1 MANRTPRSREVR
13 EKIREGMRR
22 YWKTVTEEAR
32 KELGKHNSEKMKAL
46 YKSERLR
53 IRWGLEQKSRLMFI
67 KPENKTKTQFRYRL
81 RKRGYIVDT
90 ERRQAFYTKDTDR
103 SPTMEKNAAIKHHF
117 IVLPMKEVKGVG
129 SEE

>member
-1 MANRTPRSREVR
+1 MKRSFFLIIV
-13 EKIREGMRR
+13 
-22 YWKTVTEEAR
+22 
-32 KELGKHNSEKMKAL
+32 
-46 YKSERLR
+46 
-53 IRWGLEQKSRLMFI
+53 GLLAACSLSAQVMPEQKSRLMFI

-117 IVLPMKEVKGVG
+117 IVLPMKEVKGVK